1 MLAPPVVVVAAVVL
15 AMVRLR
21 LGLGHM
27 EAHVEV
33 PVRVN
38 VLGVPFGETLAT
50 SWPWHRPWAWGVVFI
65 AAW

>member
-38 VLGVPFGETLAT
+38 VLRVSFGEALAT
-50 SWPWHRPWAWGVVFI
+50 SRPWHRPWSGGLFS
-65 AAW
+65 